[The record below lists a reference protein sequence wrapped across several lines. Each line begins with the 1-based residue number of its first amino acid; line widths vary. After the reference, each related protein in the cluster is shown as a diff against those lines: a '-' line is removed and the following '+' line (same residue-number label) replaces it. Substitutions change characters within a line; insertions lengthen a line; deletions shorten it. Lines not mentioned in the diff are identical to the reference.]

1 MLDFTPAGESFC
13 AGAPGS
19 SQNDHRPD
27 HSSECGTSCRRAGS
41 AVAVERPNAFVR
53 TDPVPALQRL
63 GLTPAEARIAA
74 LVGGGL
80 SPSSAAQQ
88 LGSKQN
94 TDRSALRVVYD
105 KLEIQ
110 KQSELAM
117 IVTRLDG
124 LGDWLS
130 G

>member
-1 MLDFTPAGESFC
+1 M
-13 AGAPGS
+13 
-19 SQNDHRPD
+19 
-27 HSSECGTSCRRAGS
+27 
-41 AVAVERPNAFVR
+41 
-53 TDPVPALQRL
+53 
-63 GLTPAEARIAA
+63 
-74 LVGGGL
+74 GGGL

-88 LGSKQN
+88 LGLTQN
-94 TDRSALRVVYD
+94 TVRSALRVVYD